1 MRLLIFIILLSSCG
15 VNYNLR
21 RMAYHKRMAIAK
33 GAYLQSDTVF
43 TDRVY
48 ITPGDSTTVFLPG
61 PRVTI
66 LRDTTIYQDRI
77 KIRVR
82 RDTVREIIQVECPP
96 DTVVIR
102 VPVSVTE
109 TLCPPVDN
117 KWKWISGGLLLMLF
131 VLLLGIGRGGTSSA
145 GNP

>member
-1 MRLLIFIILLSSCG
+1 MRLLILLMLLSSCG

-33 GAYLQSDTVF
+33 GAEIKSDTVF

-66 LRDTTIYQDRI
+66 IRDTTIYQDRI

-82 RDTVREIIQVECPP
+82 RDTVRETIQVECPP
-96 DTVVIR
+96 DTVVIK
-102 VPVSVTE
+102 VPVAVNTE
-109 TLCPPVDN
+109 INCPPKSPFWRN
-117 KWKWISGGLLLMLF
+117 LAIALMVVTAL
-131 VLLLGIGRGGTSSA
+131 VLYFRK
-145 GNP
+145 